1 MGDTS
6 PTPHRGASLPAPGG
20 TGALTSTARARTR
33 RSTGP
38 SSTRRELQPVES
50 SISQASDHHASPDAA
65 APFAPDET
73 ASSEEPT
80 TNNLFELLLPAG
92 SFNNIFTCADVTE
105 AISNYLLENH
115 SELAGSLESAL
126 DELCEQHVDIDI
138 EAQGSILNA
147 IVPAAVIS
155 MHNAIQ
161 SANTTVEDML
171 RTLKLGVSEPST
183 AELPT
188 CHLFGRG
195 PSP

>member
-1 MGDTS
+1 M
-6 PTPHRGASLPAPGG
+6 
-20 TGALTSTARARTR
+20 
-33 RSTGP
+33 
-38 SSTRRELQPVES
+38 ES

-65 APFAPDET
+65 APLAPDET

-92 SFNNIFTCADVTE
+92 IFNNIFTCADVTE

-126 DELCEQHVDIDI
+126 DELREQHVDIDI

-171 RTLKLGVSEPST
+171 RTLKPGVSEPST
-183 AELPT
+183 SAIYAYSTERATRMMTRMMMMLS
-188 CHLFGRG
+188 RR
-195 PSP
+195 SA